1 MSKEPQDDAPDGT
14 YPSGGTEYVIF
25 DPEDDI
31 AAPRVWDVGEYCDG
45 DAIIGPK
52 LVTFDRRTILNLWTD
67 FPEKFTDEQIDV
79 LREERPFWY
88 EFFASRLTGLA
99 NE

>member
-1 MSKEPQDDAPDGT
+1 MSNEPQDDAPDAT
-14 YPSGGTEYVIF
+14 YPSSGTEYVIF

-45 DAIIGPK
+45 DAIIGPE

-67 FPEKFTDEQIDV
+67 FPREVHRRADRRPAGGTPLLVRV
-79 LREERPFWY
+79 LRE
-88 EFFASRLTGLA
+88 STHRLG
-99 NE
+99 E